1 MIDRTEPFGWISFYG
16 TIRESNDDCA
26 QFSHLVERELSSVN
40 PAIPMD
46 PSEFSR
52 NAIRGRLSDARER
65 MTDMTEMIHSI
76 SFFVVGINR
85 WRRKCVFRHVN

>member
-1 MIDRTEPFGWISFYG
+1 MGQFEKAMMIALSFR
-16 TIRESNDDCA
+16 I
-26 QFSHLVERELSSVN
+26 LWRELSSVN

-52 NAIRGRLSDARER
+52 NTIRGRLSDARER

>member
-1 MIDRTEPFGWISFYG
+1 MGQFEKAMMIALSFR
-16 TIRESNDDCA
+16 I
-26 QFSHLVERELSSVN
+26 LWRELSSVN

-52 NAIRGRLSDARER
+52 NAIHGRLSDARER
-65 MTDMTEMIHSI
+65 MTDMTEMIRSI

>member
-1 MIDRTEPFGWISFYG
+1 MGQFEKAMMIALSFCISW
-16 TIRESNDDCA
+16 
-26 QFSHLVERELSSVN
+26 RELSSVN

-65 MTDMTEMIHSI
+65 MTDVTEMIRSI